1 MKATVLLQ
9 RVRRF
14 APATAVMIGITL
26 LVLWLSGVFRTVT
39 PATDQPAQ
47 VAPKLPAGVNTMPVA
62 ATAVPV
68 REEAVGTI
76 QAVQEVKISSR
87 VLARIVQMHVTKAG
101 QQVAAGQVLV
111 ELEDT
116 DPKAR
121 LNEAEA
127 ARRAAQEQR
136 DQAQRD
142 LQRTKDLHGQK
153 IASDSDLERDTTRQQ
168 STEAELERATQNVAA
183 ARAALDY
190 ATIRAPIAGTVID
203 KLAENGDTASP
214 GQVLM
219 TLYDPHRMQ
228 LVASVREQLATRLK
242 VGGDVAVRIDAL
254 DLDCRGTVAEIVP
267 LAVGGARTFD
277 VKVTGPCPEGVFT
290 GMFGRLFVDTGTRQE
305 IRVPRSAVRT
315 FGQIDQVMV
324 ARTDG
329 SLLRRFVVLGREHGD
344 QVTVESGLKDG
355 ETIVKDASQL
365 AAAGGR

>member
-14 APATAVMIGITL
+14 APATAVLIGITL
-26 LVLWLSGVFRTVT
+26 LVLWLSGVFHTVT
-39 PATDQPAQ
+39 PATEQPAQ
-47 VAPKLPAGVNTMPVA
+47 VAPKLPAGVTTTPVA

-116 DPKAR
+116 DLKAR

-127 ARRAAQEQR
+127 ARRASQEQR

-168 STEAELERATQNVAA
+168 SAEAELERATQNVAA

-228 LVASVREQLATRLK
+228 LVASVREQLATQLK

-267 LAVGGARTFD
+267 LAGGARTFD

-290 GMFGRLFVDTGTRQE
+290 GMFGRLFVATGTRQE
-305 IRVPRSAVRT
+305 VRVPRSAVRT
-315 FGQIDQVMV
+315 FGQIDQVTV
-324 ARTDG
+324 VREDG

-344 QVTVESGLKDG
+344 QVTVESGLQDG